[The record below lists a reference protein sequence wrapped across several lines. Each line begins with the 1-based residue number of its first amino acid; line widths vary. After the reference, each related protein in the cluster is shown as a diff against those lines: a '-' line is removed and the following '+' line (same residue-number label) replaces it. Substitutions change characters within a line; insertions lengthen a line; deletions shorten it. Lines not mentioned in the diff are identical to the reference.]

1 MRMGNY
7 KYMEEVIE
15 KYVRRNKPFLIIKY
29 GIIAFNGLAN
39 NAYEL
44 VTLGTKKL
52 KYYPIEREVAK
63 GVIEKYNLPL
73 LHKVDSRN
81 MIWGDENFKIQFKEK
96 GLEI

>member
-1 MRMGNY
+1 MGNY
-7 KYMEEVIE
+7 KFIEEVID
-15 KYVRRNKPFLIIKY
+15 KYVRRKKPFLIIKY
-29 GIIAFNGLAN
+29 GIVAFNGATN

-52 KYYPIEREVAK
+52 HYFPIERKVAK
-63 GVIEKYNLPL
+63 EVIEKHNLPL

-81 MIWGDENFKIQFKEK
+81 MIWGDENFKVKFKEK

>member
-1 MRMGNY
+1 MGNY
-7 KYMEEVIE
+7 KNMQEIIE
-15 KYVRRNKPFLIIKY
+15 NYVRRKKPFLIIKY
-29 GIIAFNGLAN
+29 GVTAFNGLAN

-52 KYYPIEREVAK
+52 QYFPIERKVAIET
-63 GVIEKYNLPL
+63 IEKYNLPL

-96 GLEI
+96 GLGI

>member
-1 MRMGNY
+1 MQ
-7 KYMEEVIE
+7 EAIDV
-15 KYVRRNKPFLIIKY
+15 YVRRKKPFLIIKY
-29 GIIAFNGLAN
+29 SIVAFNGATN

-52 KYYPIEREVAK
+52 HYFPIERKVAK
-63 GVIEKYNLPL
+63 EVIEKHNLPL

-81 MIWGDENFKIQFKEK
+81 MIWGDKNFKVKFEEK

>member
-1 MRMGNY
+1 
-7 KYMEEVIE
+7 MEEVIE
-15 KYVRRNKPFLIIKY
+15 KYIRRKKPFLIIKY
-29 GIIAFNGLAN
+29 GIVAFNGATN

-52 KYYPIEREVAK
+52 QYFPIERKIAK
-63 GVIEKYNLPL
+63 EVIEKHNLPL

-81 MIWGDENFKIQFKEK
+81 MIWGDEEIKIKFKEK